1 MGWGKVRGNSKK
13 AGNPHFLINSLISK
27 TRSACFSPKQL
38 HKNHTV
44 EDKPDPDYLTLL
56 ASLANSNRIL
66 LCLWLVFLPS
76 VHFMAGS
83 PSVQNAFPLMSLAPP
98 HPVLFPE
105 SPSTLGVPLY
115 CQPFGESGH
124 SCPSTS
130 PPSSLPTTDLG
141 QFSFHTLLPPWE

>member
-1 MGWGKVRGNSKK
+1 MRGNSKK

-27 TRSACFSPKQL
+27 TGSACLSPKQL

-44 EDKPDPDYLTLL
+44 EDKPDPDNLTLCRL
-56 ASLANSNRIL
+56 ISQFQQDSIVSLA
-66 LCLWLVFLPS
+66 CLSSFSSLHSWWSQCPECLPS
-76 VHFMAGS
+76 DVD
-83 PSVQNAFPLMSLAPP
+83 SLAPP
-98 HPVLFPE
+98 HPILLPE

-130 PPSSLPTTDLG
+130 PPSSFPTTDLG